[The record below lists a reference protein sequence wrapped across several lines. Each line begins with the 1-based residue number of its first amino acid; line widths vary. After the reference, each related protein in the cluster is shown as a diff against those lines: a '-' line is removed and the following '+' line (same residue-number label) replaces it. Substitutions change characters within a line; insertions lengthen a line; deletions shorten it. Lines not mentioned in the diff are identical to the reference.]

1 VPGPCYVENWSRA
14 LDAMTVWKMLLAVVR
29 GMDSH

>member
-1 VPGPCYVENWSRA
+1 VENWSRA